1 MYFIQEIR
9 AKIISIIKNNTS
21 EIIDYNN
28 LRIEIAQLLP
38 EGISISDGYLVFPE
52 NNKEK
57 SNFFELVIYDNISKN
72 TSPNDKNIDYEN
84 VLAIMEYITQKY
96 PITESLENL
105 VDVKKLRNLKTKN
118 SKKSNLWSENPSK
131 FELNDINKPY
141 LIIYSCDYKSSEGR
155 KEDIVMDFYNQASKY
170 NIEDLPDEIIL
181 EDKNLWFLNP
191 SLFKKKIKGFEIGWS
206 RLEVL
211 ERPQSC
217 YICNKKIF
225 RQHFFYDKLCMSCGD
240 LNYLKR
246 VQTADLSGRIA
257 LVSGARVKIGY
268 HIGLRLLRSGA
279 NLIALTRF
287 PHDAALRYSQETD
300 FNDWKDRLNI
310 YGLDFRD
317 IASVNLFIQF
327 LKDKYPYLDIIINN
341 AAQTVRHP
349 PIYYRHLMEN
359 ELKALQQLPE
369 STWDLLQGETDFQEI
384 GDQKLLTHQAK
395 NDLISTM
402 VPKLQKSAE
411 LSQIPLS
418 EEDVYEYGEIYPKG
432 QYDQYG
438 EQLDLRDFNSWV
450 MRMDDVSVPEILEVQ
465 LINQVVPTMF
475 VSKLKAMFKRSP
487 NQVKYI
493 VNVSS
498 PEGQFRFDKENRH
511 PHTCMA
517 KAALNMLTFSIAED
531 YAQDKIF
538 VTCTD
543 PGWVTEQFPLK
554 GRSKKNRK
562 FAIDLEDAAAR
573 VCDPIF
579 MGENEQKYWR
589 GYFFR
594 HYKKSDW

>member
-1 MYFIQEIR
+1 MFFVQEIR
-9 AKIISIIKNNTS
+9 AKIISILKNNGS
-21 EIIDYNN
+21 EINYNN
-28 LRIEIAQLLP
+28 LRFKIAQVLPDGIYISQGYIELP
-38 EGISISDGYLVFPE
+38 E
-52 NNKEK
+52 NKK
-57 SNFFELVIYDNISKN
+57 SEFFELILSRDISSKN
-72 TSPNDKNIDYEN
+72 SPLTEKTIGYEN
-84 VLAIMEYITQKY
+84 VLAIVECETHISSMIGTLQK
-96 PITESLENL
+96 L
-105 VDVKKLRNLKTKN
+105 VNLKKIRNRETVI
-118 SKKSNLWSENPSK
+118 SKKKNLCKEYPSK
-131 FELNDINKPY
+131 FELKNTSKPY
-141 LIIYSCDYKSSEGR
+141 LLVYLFDKEYEGR
-155 KEDIVMDFYNQASKY
+155 NNEASVMDLYNQTSKFKMK
-170 NIEDLPDEIIL
+170 ELPDEMIV
-181 EDKNLWFLNP
+181 DGKDLWFLNP
-191 SLFKKKIKGFEIGWS
+191 DLFKKKLNGYEIGWS
-206 RLEVL
+206 RREVL
-211 ERPQSC
+211 NCPQSC
-217 YICNKKIF
+217 YICNKKII
-225 RQHFFYDKLCMSCGD
+225 RQHFFYEQLCMSCGD

-246 VQTADLSGRIA
+246 VQTADLSEKIA

-268 HIGLRLLRSGA
+268 YVCLRLLRAGA
-279 NLIALTRF
+279 QVIALTRF
-287 PHDAALRYSQETD
+287 PHDAALRYLREKD
-300 FNDWKDRLNI
+300 FNDWKDRLHV

-317 IASVNLFIQF
+317 IGSVNLFIQF
-327 LKDKYPYLDIIINN
+327 LKNKYSYIDIIINN

-349 PIYYRHLMEN
+349 PIYYSHLMDN
-359 ELKALQQLPE
+359 ERKALHELPE
-369 STWDLLQGETDFQEI
+369 STRGLLQGIKDFYEI
-384 GDQKLLTHQAK
+384 GNQKLLESNEK
-395 NDLISTM
+395 YDLVPMM
-402 VPKLQKSAE
+402 VPKFQKSAE

-418 EEDVYEYGEIYPKG
+418 EEDNYEYGETYPKG

-475 VSKLKAMFKRSP
+475 VSKLKTMLKASP
-487 NQVKYI
+487 HQVKYI

-538 VTCTD
+538 VTCAD

-579 MGENEQKYWR
+579 MGENEHKYWR